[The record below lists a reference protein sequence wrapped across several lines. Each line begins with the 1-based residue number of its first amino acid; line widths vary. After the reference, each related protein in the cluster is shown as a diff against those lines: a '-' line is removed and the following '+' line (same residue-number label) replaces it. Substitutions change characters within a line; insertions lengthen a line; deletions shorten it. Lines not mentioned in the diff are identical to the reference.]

1 MEQKE
6 FLEYLQN
13 IEKQKKVKIQ
23 LDVAEVNLDF
33 LDNLLETPDKETET
47 AMLKVRDVINGRRIA
62 LEKDYLTLGL
72 AINDFETKLY
82 NEEKD

>member
-13 IEKQKKVKIQ
+13 VEKQKKIKKL
-23 LDVAEVNLDF
+23 LDTVEANLDF
-33 LDNLLETPDKETET
+33 LDNLEETVNTETET
-47 AMLKVRDVINGRRIA
+47 ALLKIRDIINGRRIA

-72 AINDFETKLY
+72 AIIDFEAKLY
-82 NEEKD
+82 DEERD